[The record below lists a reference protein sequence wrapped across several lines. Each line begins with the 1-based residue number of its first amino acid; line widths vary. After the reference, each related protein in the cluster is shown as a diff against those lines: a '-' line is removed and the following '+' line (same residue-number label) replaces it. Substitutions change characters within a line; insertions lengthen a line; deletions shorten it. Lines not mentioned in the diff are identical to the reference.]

1 MNYCFFLKKR
11 LTYNFSSQSTQTTA
25 KRYKHKT
32 LQQSKQKIGQKIKN
46 KRTTIIKTKK
56 KKEKKEQTYRKKPG
70 KRKKLPS
77 QLKFYWSFN

>member
-1 MNYCFFLKKR
+1 MIIFFIWIIAFFFKKKR

-32 LQQSKQKIGQKIKN
+32 LQQSKQKIGQKIKS

-56 KKEKKEQTYRKKPG
+56 KKKKKNKPTEKNPEKEKSYP
-70 KRKKLPS
+70 P
-77 QLKFYWSFN
+77 N